1 MREEYAVSARVY
13 LRYYVRICTC
23 NRLANSETSTEEL
36 MGERERGGEGEVVV
50 SRGWTAYLLG
60 TISLSGGNAH
70 ACMYAC
76 MHATHA
82 ILGGLAD
89 LDLTFDPPPSF
100 AITCTTGVPLYC
112 RLQRGGEEMREF
124 ARHIY
129 LRTIEIID
137 TRLCVEGG

>member
-1 MREEYAVSARVY
+1 M
-13 LRYYVRICTC
+13 YV
-23 NRLANSETSTEEL
+23 
-36 MGERERGGEGEVVV
+36 
-50 SRGWTAYLLG
+50 
-60 TISLSGGNAH
+60 
-70 ACMYAC
+70 C

-89 LDLTFDPPPSF
+89 LDLTFDPRVDPPPSF
-100 AITCTTGVPLYC
+100 AITCITGVPLYC